1 MKDALAQNLL
11 TPVHTGR
18 MMKTKVRPMKRL
30 AMMPTKSFD

>member
-18 MMKTKVRPMKRL
+18 MMKTKVQAVAVLP
-30 AMMPTKSFD
+30 